1 MADVKKTA
9 EEKIQYDPQYILQVK
24 DLKKYFPIKGGM
36 LNKTVGYVKAVDG
49 VTFNLKRGTTMGL
62 VGESGCGKTTTGR
75 TILRLSGEKTGGQ
88 VLFNG
93 QEVYDLNAK
102 EMRDMRTKMQ
112 IIFQDPFS
120 SLQPRMPVGEI
131 IGEAVREHGLVPKE
145 EFDDYIDK
153 VMDDCGLQSF
163 HKDRY
168 PHEFSGGQRQR
179 ICIARALALK
189 PEFIVCDE
197 PVSALDV
204 SIQAQILNILMDLKD
219 EFHFSYLF
227 IAHDLSVVK
236 HISDSLGVMYLGSI
250 VERAPKKALFRNPVH
265 PYTKALFS
273 AAPTIDENNIAESQE
288 LRGEIP
294 SPIHLPSGCLFH
306 DRCPMACPDC
316 ARKVPELKEVEPGHF
331 AACHLL

>member
-1 MADVKKTA
+1 MSQENILLDVQHLKT
-9 EEKIQYDPQYILQVK
+9 
-24 DLKKYFPIKGGM
+24 YFPIRGGVM
-36 LNKTVGYVKAVDG
+36 RKAVGHVHAVED
-49 VTFNLKRGTTMGL
+49 VSFQIREQETFGL
-62 VGESGCGKTTTGR
+62 VGESGCGKSTTGR
-75 TILRLSGEKTGGQ
+75 SILRLIEPTGGQ
-88 VLFNG
+88 VLFDG
-93 QEVYDLNAK
+93 TDLCTLSREQLRLK
-102 EMRDMRTKMQ
+102 RRDMQ
-112 IIFQDPFS
+112 LIFQDPYA
-120 SLQPRMPVGEI
+120 SLNPRQ
-131 IGEAVREHGLVPKE
+131 
-145 EFDDYIDK
+145 K
-153 VMDDCGLQSF
+153 VMEILTEPMLF
-163 HKDRY
+163 HKLCTSKAEAEEKAVNLLERVGLSSEQANRY
-168 PHEFSGGQRQR
+168 PHQFSGGQRQR
-179 ICIARALALK
+179 IGIARALAVEPK
-189 PEFIVCDE
+189 FIIADE